1 MAGSAAVACAAQPIA
16 SVASRSPSM
25 GVKPARSAGWTRMQ
39 PRAVP
44 PRKSGS
50 TAAGTWLGSGLGLGL
65 GLGLGK
71 GVGLGLGLGLGFGL
85 GLGLGLGNR
94 VGSWD

>member
-1 MAGSAAVACAAQPIA
+1 MAVACAAQPIA
-16 SVASRSPSM
+16 SVATRSPSM

-50 TAAGTWLGSGLGLGL
+50 TSAGTWS
-65 GLGLGK
+65 
-71 GVGLGLGLGLGFGL
+71 GLGLGLGFGK
-85 GLGLGLGNR
+85 GLGRGSRIWVGVGVGVR
-94 VGSWD
+94 VRVSSL